1 MEIEKMPKML
11 KMLKIPKMPKIFICD
26 LCDFKCSKLS
36 NYNLHLLTSKHAKHD
51 DGKEIEING
60 NAKNS
65 KYVCHKCD
73 KKYISASGI
82 WKHKKT
88 CKGVHEVTEIK
99 SNLVIQLIKHTED
112 IKGMFNTN
120 QITDYPVNNQLVNI
134 IVDKIKTIEELT
146 NKFNTTNMI
155 TEYKHVNSSITIN
168 NVVIDSRIEDNYVNA
183 TQLCLACNKTFEEWT
198 SLETSKQFIDYLEKE
213 VSQPLI
219 DTQKDIFIHPDLAVQ
234 LTQWISP
241 VIALQVNKWIRLL
254 FSNSIGSPD
263 LGLLEEQQKEITLKD
278 KKIKLLEDAYIKK
291 QQRKNYNEG
300 NVIYMLTTEDNKNK
314 RIYIIG
320 KARNLKNRLSSY
332 NKTAEHEVVY
342 FKGCKNEDNLN
353 TIEQMVL
360 NKLNEYKEKANRDRF
375 VLPLDK
381 DISFFTNVIET
392 CIGFFN

>member
-1 MEIEKMPKML
+1 MSIQISQNIATKFNCISCDYHTSNKFDYYKHLTTVKHKNNIQKP
-11 KMLKIPKMPKIFICD
+11 ICSFSQTHD
-26 LCDFKCSKLS
+26 NALIHTA
-36 NYNLHLLTSKHAKHD
+36 NYK
-51 DGKEIEING
+51 
-60 NAKNS
+60 
-65 KYVCHKCD
+65 HKCNNCN
-73 KKYISASGI
+73 KLYKERTGL
-82 WKHKKT
+82 WKHKKI
-88 CKGVHEVTEIK
+88 CKDKKELFELNYKLIVQ
-99 SNLVIQLIKHTED
+99 LVKQTDD
-112 IKGMFNTN
+112 IMSMLNTN

-134 IVDKIKTIEELT
+134 IVDKINTIEELT
-146 NKFNTTNMI
+146 NKFNTSNMI
-155 TEYKHVNSSITIN
+155 TEYKHVNSSIIIN

>member
-1 MEIEKMPKML
+1 MNPNLENSKKPKQYVCN
-11 KMLKIPKMPKIFICD
+11 ICD
-26 LCDFKCSKLS
+26 FQSSNKNDYNRHILTTKHKNKINPDKPIDPNKPIDEYKCK
-36 NYNLHLLTSKHAKHD
+36 
-51 DGKEIEING
+51 IM
-60 NAKNS
+60 
-65 KYVCHKCD
+65 CKCG
-73 KKYISASGI
+73 KKYKHKSTLCA
-82 WKHKKT
+82 HKKT
-88 CKGVHEVTEIK
+88 CKGVNEFTEIN

-112 IKGMFNTN
+112 IKGMLNTN

-134 IVDKIKTIEELT
+134 IIDKVKTIEELT
-146 NKFNTTNMI
+146 NKFNTSKMI
-155 TEYKHVNSSITIN
+155 TEYKHVNSSIIIN
-168 NVVIDSRIEDNYVNA
+168 DVVIDSRIEDNYINA
-183 TQLCLACNKTFEEWT
+183 TQLCLACNKSFDEWV
-198 SLETSKQFIDYLEKE
+198 SLETSKQFIGFLEKE

-219 DTQKDIFIHPDLAVQ
+219 DTQKDIFIHPDLAAQ
-234 LTQWISP
+234 FAQWISP
-241 VIALQVNKWIRLL
+241 VIVLQVSKWIRLL
-254 FSNSIGSPD
+254 FSNNIGSPD
-263 LGLLEEQQKEITLKD
+263 LGLLKEQQKELTIKD
-278 KKIKLLEDAYIKK
+278 QKIKLLEDAYIKK